1 MNIEWKPTKLVDVTF
16 GSIVY
21 IKNEDEP
28 YNILENIYMVLDESV
43 ILNKEDIDPSVVYIA
58 DLEDGTIYLAD
69 SDVECMIVEGASIQL
84 PQHIKN
90 QSNNINNTEVTKP
103 TRSKHGQKVN

>member
-1 MNIEWKPTKLVDVTF
+1 MNIEWKPMKLVDVNF

-21 IKNEDEP
+21 IKDEKEP

-43 ILNKEDIDPSVVYIA
+43 ILDKENIDPSIVYIA

-69 SDVECMIVEGASIQL
+69 CNIECMIVEGASVQL

-90 QSNNINNTEVTKP
+90 QSNNINNTEINKE
-103 TRSKHGQKVN
+103 